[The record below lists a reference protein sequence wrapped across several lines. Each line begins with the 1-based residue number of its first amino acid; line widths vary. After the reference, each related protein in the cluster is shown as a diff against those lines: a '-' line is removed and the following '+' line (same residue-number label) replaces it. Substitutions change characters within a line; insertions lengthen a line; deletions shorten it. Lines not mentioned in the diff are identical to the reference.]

1 MIRFR
6 TFLAIVTVFGL
17 IVFLISRGPQQKF
30 ERTDL
35 PSVSQSDVEVPK
47 SSRDVAAADTDEIT
61 PKVQPEMATLNRE
74 GTATDTDEIT
84 PKVQPEMA
92 VTNTESDKI
101 SRLMERARE
110 QAAGW
115 ALTTPAGNNA
125 LETYQ
130 EILTLEPDY
139 KPALEGIKQL
149 GVKYADLAVVVKQKG
164 DLARAERYLL
174 NAIELAPE
182 HPSVQALW
190 RGWEGSDIR

>member
-1 MIRFR
+1 M
-6 TFLAIVTVFGL
+6 
-17 IVFLISRGPQQKF
+17 
-30 ERTDL
+30 
-35 PSVSQSDVEVPK
+35 
-47 SSRDVAAADTDEIT
+47 
-61 PKVQPEMATLNRE
+61 VQPEMATLNRE
-74 GTATDTDEIT
+74 GTATDTDETT

-101 SRLMERARE
+101 SQLMERARE

-149 GVKYADLAVVVKQKG
+149 GVKYADLVVVLKKHG

-174 NAIELAPE
+174 KATEFAPD

-190 RGWEGSDIR
+190 RAWEGTEIP

>member
-35 PSVSQSDVEVPK
+35 PSVSRSDAEVPK
-47 SSRDVAAADTDEIT
+47 LSRDVAAADTDEIT
-61 PKVQPEMATLNRE
+61 PKA
-74 GTATDTDEIT
+74 
-84 PKVQPEMA
+84 QPEMA
-92 VTNTESDKI
+92 VTNRESGKI
-101 SRLMERARE
+101 SRLMERARRQE
-110 QAAGW
+110 ADL
-115 ALTTPAGNNA
+115 ALTTPDGNNA

-149 GVKYADLAVVVKQKG
+149 GVKYADLAVRLKQHG
-164 DLARAERYLL
+164 DLPGAERYLL
-174 NAIELAPE
+174 KAIELAPD
-182 HPSVQALW
+182 HPAVQALQ
-190 RGWEGSDIR
+190 RAWEGTEIP

>member
-17 IVFLISRGPQQKF
+17 IVFLISLVSRGPQQNF

-35 PSVSQSDVEVPK
+35 PSVSRSDAEVPK
-47 SSRDVAAADTDEIT
+47 SSPDVA
-61 PKVQPEMATLNRE
+61 
-74 GTATDTDEIT
+74 ATDTDEIT

-115 ALTTPAGNNA
+115 YLTTPAGNNA

-139 KPALEGIKQL
+139 KPALEGIKDL
-149 GVKYADLAVVVKQKG
+149 GVKYTLLGAIAKQRG
-164 DLARAERYLL
+164 ELARAERYLL
-174 NAIELAPE
+174 KAIELAPD
-182 HPSVQALW
+182 HPAVQSLQRAL
-190 RGWEGSDIR
+190 EGTEIP